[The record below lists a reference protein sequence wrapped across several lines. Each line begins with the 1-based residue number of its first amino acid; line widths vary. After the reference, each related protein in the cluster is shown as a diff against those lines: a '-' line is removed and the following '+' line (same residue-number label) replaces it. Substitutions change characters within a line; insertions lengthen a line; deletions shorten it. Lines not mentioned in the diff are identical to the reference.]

1 MNGYPKPDPMGI
13 LKKIAAQ
20 HRRNRRQLKRLQRDV
35 AKDVASM
42 KDDETYTMH
51 TKSGQS
57 LTLTGSQWK
66 QLEQER
72 SSRLSSLPQD

>member
-1 MNGYPKPDPMGI
+1 MGT
-13 LKKIAAQ
+13 LKKISAQ
-20 HRRNRRQLKRLQRDV
+20 AKRKRRQLKRKER
-35 AKDVASM
+35 AVASAVESM
-42 KDDETYTMH
+42 QDDESYTMH

-72 SSRLSSLPQD
+72 SSRRSSLPQD